1 MEMTNLKFLYILIIF
16 VIGSMLLTCVSA
28 SDLNNTDIQV
38 NGSENNNIELDTPGS
53 FSELQDD
60 INNLS
65 SGDIYNV
72 EKDYYYHDGEKIDY
86 IGISIYKD
94 NITINGNNHIID
106 GKNKLVL
113 FSVFGKNVK
122 IFNLTLIN
130 GNYSDKSIYKIG
142 TFSYKS
148 CRSPILWLGNDGI
161 LSNCVFMGNSALNIG
176 GAISWK
182 GNNGEIKN
190 SLFINNTARIIGGA
204 IYIAGSNN
212 KISNCMFLN
221 STSKIGG
228 DAIYV
233 DRNHK
238 NLSISIFGEED
249 SIMYGNVAN
258 INVDYLD
265 YIYETYFGGEKI
277 NLIPVV
283 YSTLVSKEPCV
294 SLFDGFTCYGEYIN
308 KEFFLTLTK
317 NFSNGLVYQSRYNVH
332 DVGDISNVFLNL
344 VQEKYQIDIYLTKKI
359 TVNNL
364 DDYEYARTV
373 KGDSMFSTVKDIIAY
388 ATDVYMNEK
397 FKNSVTKQ
405 LEVDFAPG
413 LIINSKKTWKI
424 DDKCFDIVNIR
435 GHGATIKTESGNR
448 DEHIWVKIKNFA
460 IFSASD
466 LTIQGFN
473 NAVENFGGLCI
484 FNNVHFDGNHL
495 DYWIERDWGAAILN
509 GGQCIC
515 NNCTFTDNN
524 AQKGGAIFTQ
534 GSLTLNNCSFSGNKA
549 KDEGNDVLN
558 ADKGEVYINGE
569 KIKGSSGCVEYVK
582 SMESGFKFLF
592 GFGGLV
598 FSVFLGTIAGLATL
612 NPLVGIAAGAGLGL
626 FVGSMCAAIIVTNT
640 YDINVDRL
648 KTCLVI
654 MSGCSLAGAFGGALG
669 TSIAISTQAA
679 AASEGAVVETVANAV
694 PETIGERELFNAMWQ
709 ALHYPC

>member
-130 GNYSDKSIYKIG
+130 GNYSDNSIYKIG

-190 SLFINNTARIIGGA
+190 SLFINNTAGIIGGA
-204 IYIAGSNN
+204 IYIEGSNN

-233 DRNHK
+233 DRNH
-238 NLSISIFGEED
+238 NNFSISIFGEED
-249 SIMYGNVAN
+249 SIMYGNILN
-258 INVDYLD
+258 IDVNYLD
-265 YIYETYFGGEKI
+265 YIYEAYFAGEKI
-277 NLIPVV
+277 NLIPVI
-283 YSTLVSKEPCV
+283 YSAMVSKEPCV
-294 SLFDGFTCYGEYIN
+294 SLYDGITCYGEYIN
-308 KEFFLTLTK
+308 KEFILTLTK
-317 NFSNGLVYQSRYNVH
+317 NFGKGLFYQNCYNVQ
-332 DVGDISNVFLNL
+332 DVGDISEVFLNL
-344 VQEKYQIDIYLTKKI
+344 VQEKYKIDIYITKKI
-359 TVNNL
+359 AVYNL
-364 DDYEYARTV
+364 DDYEYARTI
-373 KGDSMFSTVKDIIAY
+373 KEDSIFS
-388 ATDVYMNEK
+388 
-397 FKNSVTKQ
+397 FKNLITYISDVLINKKFINSVMRQ

-413 LIINSKKTWKI
+413 LIIDSKKTWKI
-424 DDKCFDIVNIR
+424 DDKGFDVVNIR
-435 GHGATIKTESGNR
+435 GHGATIKTKSGNR
-448 DEHIWVKIKNFA
+448 DEHVWVKIKNFA

-466 LTIQGFN
+466 LTIEGFN

-484 FNNVHFDGNHL
+484 FNNVHFNANHL

-515 NNCTFTDNN
+515 NNCTFTNN
-524 AQKGGAIFTQ
+524 SAQKGGAIFTQ
-534 GSLTLNNCSFSGNKA
+534 GSLTLNNCTFSGNKA

-558 ADKGEVYINGE
+558 ADKGEVFINGE
-569 KIKGSSGCVEYVK
+569 KIKGSSGCVKYVK
-582 SMESGFKFLF
+582 SIESGLSFLT
-592 GFGGLV
+592 GFCGLV
-598 FSVFLGTIAGLATL
+598 FSVFLGTIAGLTTL
-612 NPLVGIAAGAGLGL
+612 NPLVGVAAGAGAGL
-626 FVGSMCAAIIVTNT
+626 LVGSMCAAIIVTNT
-640 YDINVDRL
+640 YDINVNRL

-654 MSGCSLAGAFGGALG
+654 MGGCSLAGAFGGGLG
-669 TSIAISTQAA
+669 TYLSISSAA
-679 AASEGAVVETVANAV
+679 AAANEGAIVENAANIV
-694 PETIGERELFNAMWQ
+694 PEVIGERELFNAMWQ
-709 ALHYPC
+709 ALHYPTI